1 MIHLKLIGGLFAVLL
16 AADALRAGSPGTEPS
31 VQDVVID
38 KKLPELRLD
47 NSALGDVIDFLRDV
61 SGANIFV
68 NWRALE
74 NVGID
79 RTTPVSVRL
88 RDVKFS
94 KALQMILDDV
104 GGGNVKLDY
113 IVDDGV
119 ITISTDEDLAPKLP
133 RRNDRRSAGGEYYM
147 SGVPTP
153 GTYALPSDR
162 PITLR
167 QALIAAGVRNAA
179 AKFVMLVSH
188 NDDRGANLTMT
199 VPLRNALSGSGDIP
213 LRAGDVVMVADKV
226 PTTQPAESSSYD
238 VEGVA
243 RPGTYSLLG
252 RRITLLQAI
261 VAAGSN
267 PPDIADQE
275 VALHRKSPEGDK
287 VVLRRKLGEIIAHPD
302 GGGALEPGDRLI
314 VVP

>member
-1 MIHLKLIGGLFAVLL
+1 MAVIASNLVMAQAPATQGAPL
-16 AADALRAGSPGTEPS
+16 DYGIE
-31 VQDVVID
+31 
-38 KKLPELRLD
+38 KKLPELRLEAT
-47 NSALGDVIDFLRDV
+47 ALGDVIDFLRDV
-61 SGANIFV
+61 AGANIFV

-74 NVGID
+74 SVGIE
-79 RTTPVSVRL
+79 RATPVSIRV
-88 RDVKFS
+88 RDVTLS
-94 KALQMILDDV
+94 RALRLILDDV

-133 RRNDRRSAGGEYYM
+133 HRNDRRSAGGEYYM

-267 PPDIADQE
+267 PPDIADRE